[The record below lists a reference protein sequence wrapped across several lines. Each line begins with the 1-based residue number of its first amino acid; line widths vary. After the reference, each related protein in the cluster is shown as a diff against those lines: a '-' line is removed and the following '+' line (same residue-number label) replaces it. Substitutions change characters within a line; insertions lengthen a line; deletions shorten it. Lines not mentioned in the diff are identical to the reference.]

1 MGRGESSDAVPAE
14 LLTFA
19 HAALDG
25 RRIDSELAELTF
37 DSVLDTASGKAE
49 RRLEFRATAVSIELQ
64 VERAGEGRTL
74 LGRLAPA
81 AVTRIE
87 VQVADG
93 TIVSSGETDAN
104 GRFGLVLAQGGR
116 ARLRLVPATR
126 GVPLVETSWVTV

>member
-1 MGRGESSDAVPAE
+1 MGRGESSDAVPHE
-14 LLTFA
+14 LLAFA
-19 HAALDG
+19 HTAFDG

-49 RRLEFRATAVSIELQ
+49 RRFEFRATAVSIELQ
-64 VERAGEGRTL
+64 VGRASEGRTL

-81 AVTRIE
+81 AVARIE

-104 GRFGLVLAQGGR
+104 GRFRLALPSGGR
-116 ARLRLVPATR
+116 VRLLLAPATP
-126 GVPLVETSWVTV
+126 GAAPVETSWVTV